1 MNQEIHFV
9 TGKGGVGKSA
19 YAAAFAMA
27 LAKSGKKTLLVELG
41 DYSFYK
47 DYLGL
52 ADIKF
57 NPVAWID
64 GVDVCLW
71 RGEDCLYEYAHYL
84 IKIESLVKL
93 FFNNSVMKTFIQ
105 IAPALPELAIMG
117 KITSQHRQHGP
128 QLLYD
133 AIVVDSYASGHFK
146 ALIKAAQAMYESFQ
160 FGPMAL
166 QSQGIDRVLKNK
178 DICHFHIVTLPE
190 ELPIKEATELTQDI
204 QQILNQEAHVIVNKC
219 ISLLASDDINS
230 AIDSN
235 EKKPSHESSFISY
248 LSDHFKKEL
257 DAVQICRQSSDHV
270 RQLPLVLS
278 NDPHVVVD
286 QLHKVVL

>member
-52 ADIKF
+52 AQVRF
-57 NPVAWID
+57 TPTEWTSN
-64 GVDVCLW
+64 VDVCLW

-117 KITSQHRQHGP
+117 KITSEHRQHGP
-128 QLLYD
+128 KLKYD
-133 AIVVDSYASGHFK
+133 AIVVDAYASGHFR
-146 ALIKAAQAMYESFQ
+146 ALIKAAQAMYQSFQ
-160 FGPMAL
+160 FGPMAQ
-166 QSQGIDRVLKNK
+166 QSQGIDQVLKNK
-178 DICHFHIVTLPE
+178 EICHYHIVTLPE
-190 ELPIKEATELTQDI
+190 ELPIKEAGELATDI
-204 QQILNQEAHVIVNKC
+204 HNILIQNSKIIINKC
-219 ISLLASDDINS
+219 LSSMLQNNTHEALQVLDN
-230 AIDSN
+230 
-235 EKKPSHESSFISY
+235 ESSKGILFIEY
-248 LSDHFKKEL
+248 LKDHFAKET
-257 DAVQICRQSSDHV
+257 DALQRCRLSSKHVQ
-270 RQLPLVLS
+270 QLPLVLS
-278 NDPHVVVD
+278 NEPRVIIE
-286 QLHKVVL
+286 QLEKVII